1 MKKIKLFILCVGLSF
16 FGVASSAFAHGEDEP
31 GPHGGVIRM
40 PGAFHTEVVAQG
52 DNAIDV
58 YLLDINWK
66 DPTVKD
72 SSVSVTHVDEERRS
86 SLKCQPRES
95 HFSCGND
102 SSALKSGSLI
112 VKASRLGMQGIDVTY
127 PLPLRVGTHGNE
139 SEERQKHFSKQEEI
153 AK

>member
-1 MKKIKLFILCVGLSF
+1 MEFKIKKVEVFIVCVGLSL
-16 FGVASSAFAHGEDEP
+16 FGGASSAFAHGEDKP

-72 SSVSVTHVDEERRS
+72 SSVSVSHVDGKRLTA
-86 SLKCQPRES
+86 LKCQARENL
-95 HFSCGND
+95 FSCEAG
-102 SSALKSGSLI
+102 SRALRSGALYVKS
-112 VKASRLGMQGIDVTY
+112 SRLRMEGIEVTY
-127 PLPLRVGTHGNE
+127 PLPLRIEPVRDGHKGA
-139 SEERQKHFSKQEEI
+139 H
-153 AK
+153 